1 MPKKQTPEQKSAASK
16 QVFLRKLYPAINHFQ
31 RTDAEALAKSFINH
45 LEFSLAKDEY
55 SATQRDLFK
64 SLALTVKDR
73 LIERWIETQ
82 QSYYRQDAKR
92 IYYLSMEFLIGRL
105 LGDNLIN
112 LGLYE
117 NANKALQELG
127 LDLQKLRDLEEDAGL
142 GNGGLGRLAACFLD
156 SMATLELPAY
166 GYGIRYEYGI
176 FSQRI
181 KNGYQLETPDSWLRY
196 GNPWEIERPEYIYIV
211 KFYGKVVQSKDEKGQ
226 PCSEWIDTE
235 DIVAMAYDTPIPG
248 YLNNTVNNLRLWA
261 AKSTREFN
269 LEYFNHGNYEQAVGD
284 KIESETISK
293 VLYPRDDF
301 IEGRELRLKQEY
313 FLVSATLQD
322 IIRRY
327 KKAHNDQFKS
337 FADKVAIQLNDTHP
351 VLAIP
356 ELMRILVDTEG
367 IAWDKAWDITVKTF
381 GYTNHTVLPEAL
393 EVWRVKLLEQV
404 LPRHLQIIY
413 EINLR
418 FLESVSKLYPN
429 ESERL
434 RHMSLIEEGMDR
446 KVRMANLGIVGS
458 HSVNG
463 VAALHT
469 EILKTRV
476 FKDFYDLWPEKFN
489 NKTNGISQRT
499 WLRLCNAQL
508 ARLISDTIDEQWV
521 TNLSELKKI
530 KTYCE
535 KQDFQKKW
543 TEIKHNNKIQLANY
557 VQDKLCIEVDPDSL
571 FDCHIKRFHEYK
583 RQLLNLLHVITLYH
597 RIKNSKKKSILPR
610 TVFFSGKAAPAYD
623 MAKLIIKLINSVAEM
638 VNNDP
643 DINNRLKVI
652 FLPNY
657 SVSLAQVIIPAAE
670 LSEQISTA
678 GMEASGTGNMK
689 FSLNGALTIGTLDGA
704 NIEIQEEV
712 GKENIFIF
720 GLTAEEVTH
729 LRQSGYNPWNFYNA
743 DPELK
748 QVLDLINEGYFSK
761 DEPQLFRPIVESLLY
776 KGDYFMLLAD
786 YRAYL
791 DCQARVEETYRNRNL
806 WNKISILT
814 VANMGKFSS
823 DRTIAEYAK
832 EIWKVK
838 PVKIQLGKKK

>member
-1 MPKKQTPEQKSAASK
+1 MPNKKIPAQKSLAGK
-16 QVFLRKLYPAINHFQ
+16 QVFLRKPAPITNHFQ
-31 RTDAEALAKSFINH
+31 GTDADALARSFLNH
-45 LEFSLAKDEY
+45 LEFTLAKDEY

-64 SLALTVKDR
+64 SLALTIKNR
-73 LIERWIETQ
+73 LVERWIETQ
-82 QSYYRQDAKR
+82 QSYYRHDAKR

-105 LGDNLIN
+105 LGNNLIN

-117 NANKALQELG
+117 NAHNALKALG
-127 LDLQKLRDLEEDAGL
+127 LDLEKLRDLEEDAGL

-181 KNGYQLETPDSWLRY
+181 RNGFQLETPDSWLRY
-196 GNPWEIERPEYIYIV
+196 GNPWEIERPEYIYVI
-211 KFYGKVVQSKDEKGQ
+211 KFYGKVNQTRDEQGQ
-226 PCSEWIDTE
+226 PCSEWVDSE
-235 DIVAMAYDTPIPG
+235 DIIAMAYDTPIPG
-248 YLNNTVNNLRLWA
+248 YQNNTVNNLRLWT

-269 LEYFNHGNYEQAVGD
+269 LEYFNHGNYEQAVSD

-327 KKAHNDQFKS
+327 KKTHNDQFQS

-356 ELMRILVDTEG
+356 ELMRILVDLEK
-367 IAWDKAWDITVKTF
+367 IPWDKAWDITVRTF

-418 FLESVSKLYPN
+418 FLESVNKMFPN
-429 ESERL
+429 ENERM

-489 NKTNGISQRT
+489 NKTNGISPRT
-499 WLRLCNAQL
+499 WLRLCNPQL
-508 ARLISDTIDEQWV
+508 SRLISDSIGEKWV
-521 TNLSELKKI
+521 TNLSELTRISAFSEHK
-530 KTYCE
+530 E
-535 KQDFQKKW
+535 FQQQW
-543 TEIKHNNKIQLANY
+543 TEIKHHNKIQLANY
-557 VQDKLCIEVDPDSL
+557 VRDKLCIEVNPNSI
-571 FDCHIKRFHEYK
+571 FDCQIKRFHEYK
-583 RQLLNLLHVITLYH
+583 RQLLNLLHVITLYQ
-597 RIKNSKKKSILPR
+597 RLKNSKKKSQLPR
-610 TVFFSGKAAPAYD
+610 TVFFSGKAAPGYD
-623 MAKLIIKLINSVAEM
+623 MAKLIIKLINSVAEK
-638 VNNDP
+638 VNMDP
-643 DINNRLKVI
+643 EINKHLKVI

-657 SVSLAQVIIPAAE
+657 SVSLAQIIIPAAD

-689 FSLNGALTIGTLDGA
+689 FALNGALTIGTLDGA

-729 LRQSGYNPWNFYNA
+729 LRQGGYSPWNFYNS

-748 QVLDLINEGYFSK
+748 QVLDMINEGYFSK
-761 DEPQLFRPIVESLLY
+761 DEPQLFRPIVEALLH

-791 DCQARVEETYRNRNL
+791 DCQSRVEETYRNRQI
-806 WNKISILT
+806 WNKMSILN

-823 DRTIAEYAK
+823 DRTIAEYAR

-838 PVKIQLGKKK
+838 PVKIKLGQKQ